1 MALKSANKK
10 TNTDSKVD
18 WDYVNSQLEE
28 GSHDARIAAV
38 VELGEHDQGLQAS
51 DKGVT
56 VVGSREE
63 ACAIIEAVEDV
74 VGAPRVAE
82 NGWDYIEEL
91 DDPIYILPFKI
102 VKDTW
107 VFPLSKKAPDNIMY
121 ADSEEEADDL
131 IEQARGLDKYKN
143 LGKNISYEVIEK
155 PFRLSFNTYDGGTE
169 NEFAPIV
176 DLTDLKVSYVEGD
189 DPVNYRVHLCPS
201 FEGKLKGFPIKEKYD
216 VKSNVSKL
224 CKATGNKHILENTD
238 NLADL
243 AGSAYFQVLEENGKG
258 GFKTIKDFGTP
269 RPKDEVAELDIEGY
283 PNGMVITWEDTT
295 VEQLEAL
302 HLGYMYINR
311 IKSAKNYEGS
321 QMQKAIEEYE
331 ASRNQGE
338 TKDKEE
344 DDAKVEEA
352 QEAKKPAKVKAQK
365 VKPEEVVGDED
376 DDDSPF

>member
-1 MALKSANKK
+1 MALKLSTKK

-18 WDYVNSQLEE
+18 WEYVNSQLEE

-51 DKGVT
+51 DNGVT

-63 ACAIIEAVEDV
+63 AIAIIEAVEDV
-74 VGAPRVAE
+74 VGQPQVAK

-91 DDPIYILPFKI
+91 DNPIYIMPFKI

-107 VFPLSKKAPDNIMY
+107 VFPLSDKAPDNVMY
-121 ADSEEEADDL
+121 ADSEEEAEDL
-131 IEQARGLDKYKN
+131 IKQARGLDKYKN
-143 LGKNISYEVIEK
+143 LSKDISYEVIEK
-155 PFRLSFNTYDGGTE
+155 PFRLSFNTFDGGE
-169 NEFAPIV
+169 ANEFAPIV
-176 DLTDLKVSYVEGD
+176 DLTDLKISYVEGGD
-189 DPVNYRVHLCPS
+189 LVNYRVHLCPS
-201 FEGKLKGFPIKEKYD
+201 FEGKLRGFPHKEKY
-216 VKSNVSKL
+216 SINSTVSKL
-224 CKATGNKHILENTD
+224 CKATGNKHILEDTNKIS
-238 NLADL
+238 DL

-283 PNGMVITWEDTT
+283 PNGMVITWEKAT

-365 VKPEEVVGDED
+365 AKPEEVVEEED
-376 DDDSPF
+376 GDDSPF